1 MAQRAETATR
11 QPTGHLRSAVRC
23 PLTSTG
29 DKVHTARLL
38 VRTSATRAYTV
49 SWLTKDFDWQ
59 INAAY
64 LPIIRQSF
72 RPATGHPPLW
82 TVRVIALS
90 AAL

>member
-1 MAQRAETATR
+1 M
-11 QPTGHLRSAVRC
+11 RC
-23 PLTSTG
+23 PLTSAG

-59 INAAY
+59 IDAAY

-72 RPATGHPPLW
+72 PARYATPSPVD
-82 TVRVIALS
+82 VRVIAPS